1 MLKFELK
8 RSKKGKRSRWSKKYP
23 RKRISHRGDEKYAH
37 WFPYNWTDDKY
48 TYLCG
53 DIEKF
58 LMANLFRPVDKVFS
72 EFLQRCRK
80 GTEIYNL
87 REKFYNMF
95 KNKEDIKYGGGFY
108 LSNGI
113 INFKKGNLAICTEWE
128 TKVSLT
134 KNQHKFNK
142 KKRKSMKTIL
152 VVYTNT
158 ALTAKQISDRKMQ
171 KYVFRTEEDFKE
183 GDLIKSR
190 AYSDKMQVVDV
201 IDSDYKYYNSSTGE
215 LRNDINSTRCYPI
228 KKIVLREDDELTVY
242 AAKCNAE

>member
-1 MLKFELK
+1 MLEFELK
-8 RSKKGKRSRWSKKYP
+8 RSKKGKRSRWAKKYP

-113 INFKKGNLAICTEWE
+113 INFKKG
-128 TKVSLT
+128 
-134 KNQHKFNK
+134 
-142 KKRKSMKTIL
+142 KSMKTIL

-158 ALTAKQISDRKMQ
+158 ALTAKQISDKKMQ

-183 GDLIKSR
+183 GDLIESK
-190 AYSDKMQVVDV
+190 AYSSKMQVVDV
-201 IDSDYKYYNSSTGE
+201 IDNDYKYYNSSTGE

-242 AAKCNAE
+242 ATKCNAE

>member
-1 MLKFELK
+1 MLEFELK

-37 WFPYNWTDDKY
+37 WFPYNWVDDKY

-58 LMANLFRPVDKVFS
+58 LMANLFRPVDKAFS

-113 INFKKGNLAICTEWE
+113 INFKKGKPRHLY
-128 TKVSLT
+128 
-134 KNQHKFNK
+134 
-142 KKRKSMKTIL
+142 RM
-152 VVYTNT
+152 
-158 ALTAKQISDRKMQ
+158 
-171 KYVFRTEEDFKE
+171 
-183 GDLIKSR
+183 GD
-190 AYSDKMQVVDV
+190 
-201 IDSDYKYYNSSTGE
+201 
-215 LRNDINSTRCYPI
+215 
-228 KKIVLREDDELTVY
+228 
-242 AAKCNAE
+242 

>member
-1 MLKFELK
+1 MLEFELK
-8 RSKKGKRSRWSKKYP
+8 RGKRGKRSRWSKKYP
-23 RKRISHRGDEKYAH
+23 RKRISHRGDEKYTH
-37 WFPYNWTDDKY
+37 WFPYNWADDKY

-113 INFKKGNLAICTEWE
+113 INFKKG
-128 TKVSLT
+128 
-134 KNQHKFNK
+134 
-142 KKRKSMKTIL
+142 
-152 VVYTNT
+152 
-158 ALTAKQISDRKMQ
+158 
-171 KYVFRTEEDFKE
+171 
-183 GDLIKSR
+183 KSR
-190 AYSDKMQVVDV
+190 HLYRIGD
-201 IDSDYKYYNSSTGE
+201 
-215 LRNDINSTRCYPI
+215 
-228 KKIVLREDDELTVY
+228 
-242 AAKCNAE
+242 

>member
-1 MLKFELK
+1 MLEFELK

-23 RKRISHRGDEKYAH
+23 RKRISHRGDEKYAY

-113 INFKKGNLAICTEWE
+113 INFKKGKPRHLLQNRT
-128 TKVSLT
+128 
-134 KNQHKFNK
+134 
-142 KKRKSMKTIL
+142 
-152 VVYTNT
+152 
-158 ALTAKQISDRKMQ
+158 ISD
-171 KYVFRTEEDFKE
+171 
-183 GDLIKSR
+183 
-190 AYSDKMQVVDV
+190 
-201 IDSDYKYYNSSTGE
+201 
-215 LRNDINSTRCYPI
+215 
-228 KKIVLREDDELTVY
+228 
-242 AAKCNAE
+242 

>member
-1 MLKFELK
+1 MLEFELK
-8 RSKKGKRSRWSKKYP
+8 RSSKRSRWSKKYP

-48 TYLCG
+48 SYLCG

-80 GTEIYNL
+80 GTEMYNL

-113 INFKKGNLAICTEWE
+113 INFKKGKPRHL
-128 TKVSLT
+128 L
-134 KNQHKFNK
+134 
-142 KKRKSMKTIL
+142 
-152 VVYTNT
+152 
-158 ALTAKQISDRKMQ
+158 
-171 KYVFRTEEDFKE
+171 
-183 GDLIKSR
+183 
-190 AYSDKMQVVDV
+190 
-201 IDSDYKYYNSSTGE
+201 
-215 LRNDINSTRCYPI
+215 
-228 KKIVLREDDELTVY
+228 
-242 AAKCNAE
+242 